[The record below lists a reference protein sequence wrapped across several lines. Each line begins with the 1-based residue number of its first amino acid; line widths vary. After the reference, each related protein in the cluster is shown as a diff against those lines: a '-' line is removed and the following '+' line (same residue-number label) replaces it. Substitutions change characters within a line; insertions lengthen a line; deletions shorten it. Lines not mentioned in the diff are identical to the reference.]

1 MIWLYENENQ
11 QLFTSEIFNQDL
23 REAFNLLHSKV
34 ELRTKWIQE
43 TIRRKQLNKN
53 SFHHHS
59 DFVVEFIEDIDND
72 VEYWGIGS

>member
-1 MIWLYENENQ
+1 MTIIIDYP
-11 QLFTSEIFNQDL
+11 T
-23 REAFNLLHSKV
+23 KV
-34 ELRTKWIQE
+34 ELRTKKVFVNFSERTKWIQE

>member
-1 MIWLYENENQ
+1 MTIIIDYPTE
-11 QLFTSEIFNQDL
+11 
-23 REAFNLLHSKV
+23 V

-53 SFHHHS
+53 SFHHYS

-72 VEYWGIGS
+72 IEYWGIGS

>member
-1 MIWLYENENQ
+1 MKILIGYP
-11 QLFTSEIFNQDL
+11 T
-23 REAFNLLHSKV
+23 KV
-34 ELRTKWIQE
+34 ELRTKKVFVNFSERTKWIQE

>member
-1 MIWLYENENQ
+1 MTIIIDYP
-11 QLFTSEIFNQDL
+11 T
-23 REAFNLLHSKV
+23 KV
-34 ELRTKWIQE
+34 ELRTKKVFVNFRERTKWIQE